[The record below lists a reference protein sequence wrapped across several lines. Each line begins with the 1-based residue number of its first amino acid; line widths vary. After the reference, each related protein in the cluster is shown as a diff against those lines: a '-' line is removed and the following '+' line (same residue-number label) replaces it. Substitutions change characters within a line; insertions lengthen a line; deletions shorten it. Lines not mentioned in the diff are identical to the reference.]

1 MPMQFEYD
9 PKGDVFTYFI
19 MSFGALI
26 LTPVTFYKWSS
37 SGVSKEQTRL
47 NSLRDR
53 HGKSRWFSSKENELK
68 KDARTPWLRRLA
80 IIATWVLLGYMGFAA
95 SQMHE
100 EFVPD
105 FDPFQILG
113 VNRDDFTDFDSFKK
127 PAKKLY
133 RDLSRTLHP
142 DKKCA
147 EWMKENDGQACTEE
161 VKAEFDANWALI
173 VKAHETL
180 TDENSF
186 ENYQKYGNPDGQLVT
201 KFGIALPSWI
211 VAEENHLYVLGVYGF
226 LFGIMLPATV
236 GSWWYRSLQFTGDQ
250 VLIKTTRMFEYYL
263 YKTALMNRRRALM
276 VFSGAFEFKREHNK
290 EIEERENDSEE
301 LIQLVK
307 KIEEHERNIAKP
319 PTDQPFPQPYAT
331 KVRILYFAHMYNI
344 DLSPELEAD
353 LSTILKKV
361 PLLHGEM
368 ITKTHALTQQMMQ
381 MGQVQHIPKVETLD
395 NIIKNQQN
403 LTQGLGLNQRSGA
416 FWQLPHFREEFI
428 RYLNAKKARTLRQL
442 AARPTEEI
450 RGIFK
455 NLVDEEFNEM
465 MDVLRNLPALNLD
478 VNVRV
483 EDDSDEE
490 KVTAGSIVTITIGLK
505 RQTCGDIIDA
515 ADNDEEMI
523 VNDGEF
529 GEAKVTPAEKKEA
542 NQAPKK
548 KVTAKKGPAAAAAK
562 REARA
567 AREAAGEVVKDD
579 SEEESESTELVAKE
593 DSESEDEEEKT
604 WKKLQKRSKK
614 RENVWTKDNSKM
626 THTVYA
632 PRYPA
637 EKQEW
642 WWAYLVMVN
651 PKREK
656 STERLITEPI
666 NVTNLVDE
674 EEVDIKFQAP
684 SQSGRYNFTIYVRS
698 DSYIELDVRHQFTME
713 VHERPEIPEI
723 HPQWQDS
730 EDEDAGDMDGGFI
743 TDSEAE
749 PDVSSSSEEED
760 SD

>member
-1 MPMQFEYD
+1 M
-9 PKGDVFTYFI
+9 
-19 MSFGALI
+19 
-26 LTPVTFYKWSS
+26 
-37 SGVSKEQTRL
+37 SKEQVRL
-47 NSLRDR
+47 NKLRDR
-53 HGKSRWFSSKENELK
+53 HGNSKWFAVKENELRK
-68 KDARTPWLRRLA
+68 ESRTPWLRRLA
-80 IIATWVLLGYMGFAA
+80 IMFGWVLLAYMGYCA
-95 SQMHE
+95 SLQHE
-100 EFVPD
+100 EFKVE
-105 FDPFQILG
+105 FDPFKILEI
-113 VNRDDFTDFDSFKK
+113 DSEDFTDFDSFKK
-127 PAKKLY
+127 TAKKIY
-133 RDLSRTLHP
+133 REMSRTKHP

-147 EWMKENDGQACTEE
+147 EYMKANDGSACTDE
-161 VKAEFDANWALI
+161 VKKEYDDAWAMV

-186 ENYQKYGNPDGQLVT
+186 ENWKKYGNPDGQLVT

-211 VAEENHLYVLGVYGF
+211 VDEKNHLYVLGVYGF

-301 LIQLVK
+301 LIQVIK

-319 PTDQPFPQPYAT
+319 PTDQPFPQPYST
-331 KVRILYFAHMYNI
+331 KVRILYFAHLYNI
-344 DLSPELEAD
+344 DLSPDLQAD
-353 LSTILKKV
+353 LATVLKKV

-403 LTQGLGLNQRSGA
+403 LTQGLGLNQRSVA
-416 FWQLPHFREEFI
+416 FWQLPHFSEEFI

-442 AARPTEEI
+442 AARPTDEI

-455 NLVDEEFNEM
+455 NLDDGQFAE
-465 MDVLRNLPALNLD
+465 LLD
-478 VNVRV
+478 VFRAMPSLELNVQVRV

-490 KVTAGSIVTITIGLK
+490 KVTAGSIVTISIGMK
-505 RQTCGDIIDA
+505 RNTCGDIVDA
-515 ADNDEEMI
+515 ADNDEEMT

-529 GEAKVTPAEKKEA
+529 GEVKVTPAEKKEA
-542 NQAPKK
+542 VQAPQKK
-548 KVTAKKGPAAAAAK
+548 ITAKKGPQAAAARRAAK
-562 REARA
+562 ARA
-567 AREAAGEVVKDD
+567 NANETKEE
-579 SEEESESTELVAKE
+579 SEEESESTELIVK
-593 DSESEDEEEKT
+593 DDHSESEDEEEKT
-604 WKKLQKRSKK
+604 WKKLQKRTKK
-614 RENVWTKDNSKM
+614 REEILTRDNSKM

-656 STERLITEPI
+656 ATERLITEPI

-674 EEVDIKFQAP
+674 EEIDIKFQAP
-684 SQSGRYNFTIYVRS
+684 SQPGKYNFTIYVRS
-698 DSYIELDVRHQFTME
+698 DAYIELDVRHQFTME
-713 VHERPEIPEI
+713 VHDRPQVPDV

-730 EDEDAGDMDGGFI
+730 EDEDGGDMDGGFI

>member
-1 MPMQFEYD
+1 
-9 PKGDVFTYFI
+9 
-19 MSFGALI
+19 
-26 LTPVTFYKWSS
+26 
-37 SGVSKEQTRL
+37 L
-47 NSLRDR
+47 NKLRDR
-53 HGKSRWFSSKENELK
+53 HGNSRWFSAKENELK
-68 KDARTPWLRRLA
+68 KDARTPWLRRFGIVTGWILLA
-80 IIATWVLLGYMGFAA
+80 YMGWAA

-100 EFVPD
+100 EFRPD
-105 FDPFQILG
+105 FDPFEILG
-113 VNRDDFTDFDSFKK
+113 VDKDDFTDFESFKK
-127 PAKKLY
+127 PAKKIY
-133 RDLSRTLHP
+133 REKSRTLHP

-147 EWMKENDGQACTEE
+147 EWMKEHDGQQCTEE
-161 VKAEFDANWALI
+161 VKAEFDAAWALI

-180 TDENSF
+180 TDEASF
-186 ENYQKYGNPDGQLVT
+186 DNYQKYGNPDGQLVT

-236 GSWWYRSLQFTGDQ
+236 GSWWYRSLQFTGDS

-301 LIQLVK
+301 LISIMK

-331 KVRILYFAHMYNI
+331 KVRILYFAHLYNI
-344 DLSPELEAD
+344 DLSPELKSD
-353 LSTILKKV
+353 LATILKKV
-361 PLLHGEM
+361 PLLHSEM

-403 LTQGLGLNQRSGA
+403 LTQGLGLNQRSVA

-455 NLVDEEFNEM
+455 NLADEEFSEM
-465 MDVLRNLPALNLD
+465 MDVFRNLPSLVLD

-505 RQTCGDIIDA
+505 RQSCGDIVDA
-515 ADNDEEMI
+515 ADRDEEMV

-529 GEAKVTPAEKKEA
+529 GEVKVTPAEKKEA
-542 NQAPKK
+542 VQAPKK

-562 REARA
+562 REAKA
-567 AREAAGEVVKDD
+567 ARLAAGEIVKDD
-579 SEEESESTELVAKE
+579 SDDESESTELVPKE

-604 WKKLQKRSKK
+604 WKKLQKRTKK
-614 RENVWTKDNSKM
+614 REEILTRDNSKM

-684 SQSGRYNFTIYVRS
+684 SQPGKYNFTIYVRS

-713 VHERPEIPEI
+713 VHDRPEVPEI